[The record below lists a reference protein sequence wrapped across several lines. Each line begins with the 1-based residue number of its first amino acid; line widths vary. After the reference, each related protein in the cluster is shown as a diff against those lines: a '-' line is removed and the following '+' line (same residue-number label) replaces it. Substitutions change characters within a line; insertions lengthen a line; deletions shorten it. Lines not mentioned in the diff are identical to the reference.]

1 MRRLVS
7 ALALAACAFAV
18 PAFAQDRAPIRL
30 IIGVPA
36 GGSIDL
42 IARLMAEKMKDSL
55 GENVV
60 VDIRAGAG
68 GRLAVAE
75 TKKSAPDGRAVYVG
89 ASNTFTVLP
98 NIYGDRLEYDPV
110 KDFTPVGRLVRFDL
124 GFATGPAIPPA
135 DQNIKAAL
143 AWAKANPTKASF
155 GTPGPGT
162 TSHFV
167 GVMISSASGVPL
179 THVPYKGGTPGVNDL
194 MGGHVAFMVNSFAD
208 MNEQHKA
215 GRLRILASTGAK
227 RSPLDPNVPTLKESG
242 INVDA
247 DVAIDAFAPAG
258 VPADQVKRLNTAM
271 VAAINAPD
279 VRQRMQA
286 YGLFPAPSTPDELR
300 AFQAAEVK
308 MWAEPIKASGF
319 KGE

>member
-1 MRRLVS
+1 MRRLISGLV
-7 ALALAACAFAV
+7 LAACALAL
-18 PAFAQDRAPIRL
+18 PAHAQDKAPIRL
-30 IIGVPA
+30 VIGVPA

-42 IARLMAEKMKDSL
+42 IARLLAEKMKDSL
-55 GENVV
+55 NDQVI

-75 TKKSAPDGRAVYVG
+75 TKKSQPDGRTIYVG

-98 NIYGDRLEYDPV
+98 NVYGDRLEYDPV
-110 KDFTPVGRLVRFDL
+110 KDFSPVGRLIRFDL
-124 GFATGPAIPPA
+124 AFATGPAVPA
-135 DQNIKAAL
+135 QNIKDAL
-143 AWAKANPTKASF
+143 AWAKANPSKAAY

-167 GVMISSASGVPL
+167 GVMIANASGIPM

-194 MGGHVAFMVNSFAD
+194 MGGHLTFMVNSFAD
-208 MNEQHKA
+208 MFQQHQS
-215 GRLRILASTGAK
+215 GRLRILASVGAR
-227 RSPLDPNVPTLKESG
+227 RSPLDGNVPTLKESG
-242 INVDA
+242 INVEA
-247 DVAIDAFAPAG
+247 DVAIDAYAPAG
-258 VPADQVKRLNTAM
+258 VPAEQIRRLNTAM
-271 VAAINAPD
+271 VQAINSPD

-286 YGLFPAPSTPDELR
+286 YGLFPAASSPQELA